1 MASRGYTLGEL
12 AEHLSARLV
21 GDPAVRITGLGS
33 LAQAGRGELSH
44 LSSPAYR
51 KALAASRAEAVILAE
66 ADLGLWQGAALVVER
81 PYLAFARASQLF
93 DAAPELAEGVDGT
106 ARVHASA
113 QLGSGV
119 RIGPGA
125 VVGAGTR
132 IGDGSRLFAN
142 VVVGDDC
149 ELGAGVRLMP
159 GAVLYDRVRLGARCI
174 VHSGAVIGA
183 DGFGFTPD
191 EHGRLET
198 IAQLGGVRIGDDVS
212 IGACTSI
219 DRGAIDDT
227 VIEEGVKIDN
237 QVQIGHNCHIGAHSV
252 ICGCVGIVGSTRIG
266 RHCVL
271 AGGVGVGGD
280 GPIELCDGVVV
291 SGMTHVSSS
300 ITERGVYSGGVLH
313 GRTADWKRNAIRFGR
328 LDELFRRMARLER
341 ALEKGEV
348 AAAGGAASRRSQG
361 QSRSPDVS

>member
-1 MASRGYTLGEL
+1 MANRSYTLGEL
-12 AEHLSARLV
+12 ADHLSARLV
-21 GDPAVRITGLGS
+21 GDAGMRISGLGS
-33 LAQAGRGELSH
+33 LTGAGPDELSH

-51 KALAASRAEAVILAE
+51 RQLAATRAAAVILAE
-66 ADLGLWQGAALVVER
+66 DDLPLRHGAALVVAR

-93 DAAPELAEGVDGT
+93 EQLPELPEGVDRS
-106 ARVHASA
+106 AHVDPSAS
-113 QLGSGV
+113 LGLGV
-119 RIGPGA
+119 RVGPGV
-125 VVGAGTR
+125 VVGAHAR
-132 IGDGSRLFAN
+132 IGDGVRLFAN
-142 VVVGDDC
+142 AVVGRDC
-149 ELGAGVRLMP
+149 QVGEDSRIMP

-174 VHSGAVIGA
+174 VHGGAVIGA

-191 EHGRLET
+191 ERGRLEA

-227 VIEEGVKIDN
+227 VIEDGVKIDN

-300 ITERGVYSGGVLH
+300 IAEPGVYSGGILH
-313 GRTADWKRNAIRFGR
+313 GANASWKRNAIRFNR
-328 LDELFRRMARLER
+328 LDELFRRVARLER
-341 ALEKGEV
+341 TLAGS
-348 AAAGGAASRRSQG
+348 AAGRQG
-361 QSRSPDVS
+361 QSGSSEST